1 MVGWIPPGHFSVSNT
16 QSKATTYANMI
27 PSLLQAEKSVS
38 CTNQWRMQR
47 SLLQAFPLLAE
58 YLTSDQ
64 IYENFVPICFRYMA
78 DGVPPVKI
86 SAALAL
92 AVFLRN
98 NCKIQQR
105 YELAQKVVK
114 EYGQGQSYWSRLLYI
129 DFCESFLR
137 VASSRM
143 FKESFLELAI
153 NALQVCL
160 STP

>member
-1 MVGWIPPGHFSVSNT
+1 
-16 QSKATTYANMI
+16 MI

-38 CTNQWRMQR
+38 GTNQWRMQR

-137 VASSRM
+137 AAELRVLVCSKRASWSWPSMPSR
-143 FKESFLELAI
+143 F
-153 NALQVCL
+153 VCQHH
-160 STP
+160 SIPCGFSWK